1 MPEKPVYHLSLPVS
15 EVSQL
20 SGDKEKRRC
29 LKVGKWY
36 GNTRTGMPY
45 VVSLD
50 KMKKLVEN
58 FYKAKEVGVEV
69 PLMMGHTD
77 DPEKRIGTVVELE
90 ISDDWLYAT
99 STIPNEAERAKAKLS
114 PSSVEVT
121 SNYTDGYG
129 NSYDEMLTHLA
140 VVTHPAVPGQGPVIA
155 LSLRTKPMAQKWVT
169 RLREG
174 KKPFTYRLAEGDT
187 PPADAVVTDAPPD
200 GSETAPEFDDEQA
213 SWLVEK
219 INEYI
224 EYCGDKPLSSDTNG
238 MNFAERFNAFLY
250 YTVSQDNGEE
260 SSEPITDDTAS
271 EVADSTEPVQMGK
284 KKAGK
289 VTQLEAALA
298 ENVALKNRIQLAAKS
313 AFESK
318 AVQLMN
324 AGRLTVDAKNKAIQ
338 LAAKSDYDLSIL
350 DAIALPESMAIAP
363 SAASK
368 VMAQLSAG
376 KTKPASEKSV
386 SEMTIGELRQHGLR
400 RAGFSLPKKN

>member
-1 MPEKPVYHLSLPVS
+1 MPDKPVYRLSLPSS
-15 EVSQL
+15 EVAQL
-20 SGDKEKRRC
+20 SGNKEKRRC

-36 GNTRTGMPY
+36 GNTPTGLPY

-90 ISDDWLYAT
+90 ISNDWLYAT
-99 STIPNEAERAKAKLS
+99 STIPNESERAKASLS

-121 SNYTDGYG
+121 SNYTDGHG

-155 LSLRTKPMAQKWVT
+155 LSLGTKPMAQKWVT

-224 EYCGDKPLSSDTNG
+224 DYCGDKPLSSDTNG
-238 MNFAERFNAFLY
+238 ANFAERFNAFLY

-260 SSEPITDDTAS
+260 GSEPITDDTAS
-271 EVADSTEPVQMGK
+271 EVSDSTDPVQMSK
-284 KKAGK
+284 NKAGK
-289 VTQLEAALA
+289 VTQLAALQAKLAAA
-298 ENVALKNRIQLAAKS
+298 ENKIQLAAKS

-318 AVQLMN
+318 ALQLVN

-338 LAAKSDYDLSIL
+338 LGAKNDYDLSLL
-350 DAIALPESMAIAP
+350 DLVALPEAAAT
-363 SAASK
+363 SAAAK

-376 KTKPASEKSV
+376 KPKPVAEKTV
-386 SEMTIGELRQHGLR
+386 GEMTIGELRQHGLR
-400 RAGFSLPKKN
+400 RAGFPIPKKN

>member
-1 MPEKPVYHLSLPVS
+1 MSIMHLSLPKS
-15 EVSQL
+15 EVNAQL
-20 SGDKEKRRC
+20 SGEKEKRRC

-36 GNTRTGMPY
+36 GNTPTGMPY

-169 RLREG
+169 RLMG
-174 KKPFTYRLAEGDT
+174 NKLFAFQLAEGDT
-187 PPADAVVTDAPPD
+187 PPSDAPVTDTPPD
-200 GSETAPEFDDEQA
+200 NATEAPTFSDEQ
-213 SWLVEK
+213 V
-219 INEYI
+219 
-224 EYCGDKPLSSDTNG
+224 
-238 MNFAERFNAFLY
+238 AFLMSGINKICERAEVRGLADDTSGANFPERWNGLIY
-250 YTVSQDNGEE
+250 YGLGEDE
-260 SSEPITDDTAS
+260 QETDSEPITDDTAS

-298 ENVALKNRIQLAAKS
+298 ENVALKNRIQLAAKT

-324 AGRLTVDAKNKAIQ
+324 AGRLTVQAKNTAIQ
-338 LAAKSDYDLSIL
+338 LAAKNGYDLSIL
-350 DAIALPESMAIAP
+350 DAIALPESMAVAP
-363 SAASK
+363 SQTNR
-368 VMAQLSAG
+368 VLAQLSAG
-376 KTKPASEKSV
+376 KPKPVSEKSV
-386 SEMTIGELRQHGLR
+386 SEMTIGEIREHGLR
-400 RAGFSLPKKN
+400 RAGFSVPKKN